1 MSELSLLS
9 PLSLS
14 SRWQR
19 SLPALLLVSSAL
31 LSACGGGGDKVST
44 GEALEQAS
52 RQIVQVIDAE
62 GDGLKGAGADS
73 GALGQLLEHFGI
85 TLGDNGDE
93 GLGDDLEVLVEM
105 MLDEA
110 HSTVSRHGDTLTLA
124 PSPQAVCNLL
134 AAETGFATD
143 SALYDLCL
151 QVVRDLRVVIEIED
165 DDRGLLIVR
174 FGDSEPMTLRYSPG
188 LLVVTVDVAEA
199 KAALDHL
206 ALLLDDEAQP
216 VALATLEGRIR
227 VTLQVL
233 GPDHG
238 LIVVEVTEDVV
249 IADDNPD
256 EPYDIRIAAGELLR
270 IEADGVAGEASVN
283 GGIGALTVHY
293 PQDIDDFGNTLP
305 ATVET
310 AGISFALEVSDGGS
324 SASGEFLLQPLSLTV
339 DGEEV
344 MRVSVDD
351 GASGAVGFT
360 LSVDALSGDDLLTLD
375 TAFDLGLM
383 MNDGRYDLLGEF
395 MPPGVV
401 GNLGVTAAS
410 GTSLREYPQNP
421 DLTEVVSGVVEFDG
435 AGDFGGYSG
444 TAGPGDCFNEE
455 GPQACAAAF

>member
-1 MSELSLLS
+1 VLLF
-9 PLSLS
+9 
-14 SRWQR
+14 
-19 SLPALLLVSSAL
+19 VSSAL

-44 GEALEQAS
+44 EEALEQAS

-62 GDGLKGAGADS
+62 GDGLRGAGADS
-73 GALGQLLEHFGI
+73 GALGQLLEPFGI
-85 TLGDNGDE
+85 TLADNGDE
-93 GLGDDLEVLVEM
+93 GLGDDLEDLVELV
-105 MLDEA
+105 LDED
-110 HSTVSRHGDTLTLA
+110 HSSVSRRGDTLTVT
-124 PSPQAVCNLL
+124 PSPPSVCGLL
-134 AAETGFATD
+134 AGETGFD
-143 SALYDLCL
+143 GDPALHDYCL
-151 QVVRDLRVVIEIED
+151 RIVRELRIVIDIED

-174 FGDSEPMTLRYSPG
+174 FGDSEPLMLRYSPG
-188 LLVVTVDVAEA
+188 LLVLTIDVAEA

-216 VALATLEGRIR
+216 VALSTLEGRIR
-227 VTLQVL
+227 VTLRML

-238 LIVVEVTEDVV
+238 LILVEVIEDIV

-270 IEADGVAGEASVN
+270 IEADGVSGEASVR
-283 GGIGALTVHY
+283 GGIGALEAHY

-310 AGISFALEVSDGGS
+310 AGIRFALEVSDGGD

-351 GASGAVGFT
+351 GASGAVGFS
-360 LSVDALSGDDLLTLD
+360 LSVDADSGGDLLTLD
-375 TAFDLGLM
+375 TAFDLDLM

-401 GNLGVTAAS
+401 GTLAVTAAS
-410 GTSLREYPQNP
+410 GTSVREYPQNP
-421 DLTEVVSGVVEFDG
+421 DLSEVVSGAVDFDG
-435 AGDFGGYSG
+435 TGDFSGYTG
-444 TAGPGDCFNEE
+444 TAGPGACFNEE
-455 GPQACAAAF
+455 GPQACAAGF